1 MIKPASGLLLWYLR
15 KTKFAG
21 ITLPP
26 LGIYLLP
33 EKIANERLIRHEL
46 KHWEQYKAMGFFK
59 FYGLYLYYS
68 ARYGYF
74 NNPMEIEARSAEG

>member
-15 KTKFAG
+15 QTRFAG

-26 LGIYLLP
+26 FGIYILP
-33 EKIANERLIRHEL
+33 EKMADERLIRHES
-46 KHWEQYKAMGFFK
+46 KHWEQYKSMGVLK
-59 FYGLYLYYS
+59 FYALYLYYS

-74 NNPMEIEARSAEG
+74 NNPMEIEARKAEG